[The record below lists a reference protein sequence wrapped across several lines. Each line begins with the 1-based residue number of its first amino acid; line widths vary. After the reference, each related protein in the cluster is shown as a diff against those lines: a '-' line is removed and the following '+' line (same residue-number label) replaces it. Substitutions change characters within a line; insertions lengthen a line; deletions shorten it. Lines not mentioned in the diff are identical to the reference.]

1 MVTADG
7 ACCAD
12 VMNSAYNSSK
22 HMKVCVSV
30 NCELG
35 AYCALTGLCC
45 VLNDVLQYKDEPLT
59 VEPLF

>member
-30 NCELG
+30 NCKLG

-45 VLNDVLQYKDEPLT
+45 VLK
-59 VEPLF
+59 